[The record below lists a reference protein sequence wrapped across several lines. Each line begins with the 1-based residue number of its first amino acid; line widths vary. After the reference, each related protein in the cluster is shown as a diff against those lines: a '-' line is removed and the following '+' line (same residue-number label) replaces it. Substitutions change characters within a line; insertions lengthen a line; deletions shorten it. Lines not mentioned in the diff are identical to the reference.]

1 MKKSLALV
9 LALIMVM
16 GCMSFAAAEGER
28 TVTLN
33 RSNLKCLQGICDVK
47 SVDEKNGAIALTYFI
62 TEEPE
67 WKMNLANIMVL
78 NSSGSK
84 RRWVFRVKGLPLQ
97 GHTKIIGS
105 QLPVDISLTVHS

>member
-67 WKMNLANIMVL
+67 WKNEP
-78 NSSGSK
+78 GK
-84 RRWVFRVKGLPLQ
+84 
-97 GHTKIIGS
+97 
-105 QLPVDISLTVHS
+105 